1 MIQQLW
7 DKAWTE
13 YADGIDLTKARVG
26 GRATK
31 ENPNKEDATFWNRV
45 GPQWVS
51 HYVDW
56 RKNNSEWKIWV
67 TPQGAPAIELGLHFQ
82 ISGVPIKMV
91 IDRVF
96 DVNGNLVVV
105 DLKTSQQTPSSSL
118 QLGFYKFGLN
128 KVLGANV
135 NLGTYWMARQSGT
148 VPLIDLST
156 YTDDKIEYLVE
167 KFDFARKSAIF
178 LPNTNNCNRCS
189 LTEHC
194 QFTSKKEKK

>member
-26 GRATK
+26 GRA
-31 ENPNKEDATFWNRV
+31 
-45 GPQWVS
+45 
-51 HYVDW
+51 
-56 RKNNSEWKIWV
+56 
-67 TPQGAPAIELGLHFQ
+67 
-82 ISGVPIKMV
+82 
-91 IDRVF
+91 
-96 DVNGNLVVV
+96 NGNLVVV

-128 KVLGANV
+128 KVLGADV